1 MIAVSWFHFVDTVRR
16 HGGGYVDYRWPK
28 PGSNQPQQKFSYV
41 AGFEPWQWVVGT
53 GVYVDDME
61 KQIADAARHTLII
74 AGLLMVMTAAIAVFV
89 VRGMSHAIRTMTGAM
104 NDLAAGRTDIVLPAV
119 KGSDE
124 IGEPAKAL
132 TVFRQ
137 NLLRVA
143 TLRNE
148 NTEKDRQAA
157 EQRQATLARLAHD
170 PEGSVRK
177 VADDLGSTAL
187 QIGANAGVM
196 EHTKPPS
203 RPTGSAPP
211 ARTRPTTCRPLP
223 PQPPSLPRRFPRS
236 AIK

>member
-1 MIAVSWFHFVDTVRR
+1 
-16 HGGGYVDYRWPK
+16 
-28 PGSNQPQQKFSYV
+28 V
-41 AGFEPWQWVVGT
+41 AGVVGT

-89 VRGMSHAIRTMTGAM
+89 VRGMSHAIRTMSGAM
-104 NDLAAGRTDIVLPAV
+104 NDLAAGRTDIVLLAV

-124 IGEPAKAL
+124 IGETAKAL
-132 TVFRQ
+132 TVLRQ

-196 EHTKPPS
+196 EQLAHQTTEQANGVSSACTDAAHNVQTVATATAQLATSISEIGNQVTQRRRGSPVRPWSRAPGSNTRSPS
-203 RPTGSAPP
+203 W
-211 ARTRPTTCRPLP
+211 
-223 PQPPSLPRRFPRS
+223 RRRS
-236 AIK
+236 VESERLSP

>member
-1 MIAVSWFHFVDTVRR
+1 
-16 HGGGYVDYRWPK
+16 
-28 PGSNQPQQKFSYV
+28 
-41 AGFEPWQWVVGT
+41 
-53 GVYVDDME
+53 ME
-61 KQIADAARHTLII
+61 MQIADAARHTLIT
-74 AGLLMVMTAAIAVFV
+74 AGPLMVLTAASAVCV
-89 VRGMSHAIRTMTGAM
+89 VGGMSHAIHAM

-124 IGEPAKAL
+124 IGEMAKAL

-157 EQRQATLARLAHD
+157 EQRQATLAHE

-187 QIGANAGVM
+187 QIGASVGVAR
-196 EHTKPPS
+196 S
-203 RPTGSAPP
+203 RSSPARPQRLPTTSAHRSAPF
-211 ARTRPTTCRPLP
+211 RTRPAT
-223 PQPPSLPRRFPRS
+223 S
-236 AIK
+236 